1 MRDFKMF
8 ADEGRVK
15 HLFYPESGEFEIVN
29 VSSGL
34 NESAFELRHRGIV
47 ILACRTK
54 SEARNQLEKLVQAVN
69 QVEARKRELEQ
80 DVISRFG
87 LNTYPAELAN
97 NT

>member
-8 ADEGRVK
+8 ADAGKVA

-29 VSSGL
+29 VRKHVYD
-34 NESAFELRHRGIV
+34 SAFELRHHGKV

-54 SEARNQLEKLVQAVN
+54 WEARDRLEDLVKAVG

-80 DVISRFG
+80 EVISRFG
-87 LNTYPAELAN
+87 LETYPVELTKN
-97 NT
+97 M

>member
-8 ADEGRVK
+8 ADEGKVA

-29 VSSGL
+29 VSTELYG
-34 NESAFELRHRGIV
+34 SAFELRHRGKV

-54 SEARNQLEKLVQAVN
+54 TEGRDHLENLAQAVH

-80 DVISRFG
+80 EVLSRFG
-87 LNTYPAELAN
+87 LETYPVELTKN
-97 NT
+97 K

>member
-8 ADEGRVK
+8 ADEGKVK

-34 NESAFELRHRGIV
+34 NESAFELRHRGKV

-54 SEARNQLEKLVQAVN
+54 SEARDQLENLVQAVN
-69 QVEARKRELEQ
+69 QVEARKRELELELM
-80 DVISRFG
+80 SRFG
-87 LNTYPAELAN
+87 LETYPVELAKDS
-97 NT
+97 